1 MHRDTPE
8 NNPETP
14 FDFTPENY
22 QRIEAIVKNHPEG
35 HKAASVLPVL
45 DLAQRQ
51 NGWPPIS
58 AMNKAA
64 EILQVPPMRVYEVA
78 TFYSMYN

>member
-22 QRIEAIVKNHPEG
+22 KRIEAIVKNYPEG
-35 HKAASVLPVL
+35 HKAVAVLPLL
-45 DLAQRQ
+45 DLAQTEWLAAPLYMKKVT
-51 NGWPPIS
+51 GSS
-58 AMNKAA
+58 AIIFN
-64 EILQVPPMRVYEVA
+64 ESI
-78 TFYSMYN
+78 